1 MTKVV
6 GVRFRRAGKIYY
18 FDPGKAK
25 MAAGSHVIVETA
37 RGIEYGTVLI
47 APKEVDD
54 KAVVQPLKPV
64 IRVATPEDDKTEQ
77 RNKEKEKE
85 AFKKEMQDKYN
96 KLPEAQKE
104 AYKKASEAGLKA
116 TVNACNDYIERVEEA
131 ILRDKLGELP
141 EAISF
146 SYIAKKYFGK
156 SRNWLYQRINGNIVN
171 GKKARFT
178 DNELKTFL
186 NALNDVSEMIH
197 QTSLKIS

>member
-1 MTKVV
+1 MIDWNDCLPTKEMQADFE
-6 GVRFRRAGKIYY
+6 RF
-18 FDPGKAK
+18 
-25 MAAGSHVIVETA
+25 
-37 RGIEYGTVLI
+37 
-47 APKEVDD
+47 KE
-54 KAVVQPLKPV
+54 LK
-64 IRVATPEDDKTEQ
+64 TTE
-77 RNKEKEKE
+77 EKE
-85 AFKKEMQDKYN
+85 AF
-96 KLPEAQKE
+96 
-104 AYKKASEAGLKA
+104 KKASEAGLKA
-116 TVNACNDYIERVEEA
+116 TVNACNDYIERAEEA

>member
-1 MTKVV
+1 MIDWYDCLPTKEMQVDFE
-6 GVRFRRAGKIYY
+6 RF
-18 FDPGKAK
+18 
-25 MAAGSHVIVETA
+25 
-37 RGIEYGTVLI
+37 
-47 APKEVDD
+47 KE
-54 KAVVQPLKPV
+54 LK
-64 IRVATPEDDKTEQ
+64 TTE
-77 RNKEKEKE
+77 EKE
-85 AFKKEMQDKYN
+85 AFKKEVQDKYN

-156 SRNWLYQRINGNIVN
+156 SRNWLYQRI
-171 GKKARFT
+171 KARFT

>member
-1 MTKVV
+1 MIDWNDCLPT
-6 GVRFRRAGKIYY
+6 
-18 FDPGKAK
+18 
-25 MAAGSHVIVETA
+25 
-37 RGIEYGTVLI
+37 
-47 APKEVDD
+47 
-54 KAVVQPLKPV
+54 
-64 IRVATPEDDKTEQ
+64 
-77 RNKEKEKE
+77 
-85 AFKKEMQDKYN
+85 KEMQADF
-96 KLPEAQKE
+96 ERFKE
-104 AYKKASEAGLKA
+104 LKTTEEKEPFKKASEAGLKA

>member
-1 MTKVV
+1 MQADFE
-6 GVRFRRAGKIYY
+6 RF
-18 FDPGKAK
+18 
-25 MAAGSHVIVETA
+25 
-37 RGIEYGTVLI
+37 
-47 APKEVDD
+47 KE
-54 KAVVQPLKPV
+54 LK
-64 IRVATPEDDKTEQ
+64 TTE
-77 RNKEKEKE
+77 EKE
-85 AFKKEMQDKYN
+85 AFKICLEKIRKHKLEMKLIKVEYTFDNN
-96 KLPEAQKE
+96 KVLFYFTADGRIDFRQLVKDL
-104 AYKKASEAGLKA
+104 AAIFKK
-116 TVNACNDYIERVEEA
+116 A

>member
-1 MTKVV
+1 MIDWNDCLPTKEMQADFE
-6 GVRFRRAGKIYY
+6 RF
-18 FDPGKAK
+18 
-25 MAAGSHVIVETA
+25 
-37 RGIEYGTVLI
+37 
-47 APKEVDD
+47 KE
-54 KAVVQPLKPV
+54 LKN
-64 IRVATPEDDKTEQ
+64 TE
-77 RNKEKEKE
+77 EKE

-96 KLPEAQKE
+96 KLQ
-104 AYKKASEAGLKA
+104 KA
-116 TVNACNDYIERVEEA
+116 TVNACNDYIERAEEA

-197 QTSLKIS
+197 QTSLKLKQ

>member
-1 MTKVV
+1 MTDVV
-6 GVRFRRAGKIYY
+6 
-18 FDPGKAK
+18 
-25 MAAGSHVIVETA
+25 
-37 RGIEYGTVLI
+37 
-47 APKEVDD
+47 
-54 KAVVQPLKPV
+54 
-64 IRVATPEDDKTEQ
+64 
-77 RNKEKEKE
+77 N
-85 AFKKEMQDKYN
+85 
-96 KLPEAQKE
+96 
-104 AYKKASEAGLKA
+104 GLKRLLLCHS
-116 TVNACNDYIERVEEA
+116 TSKWYGGYLERAEEA